1 MNQEVFIHETA
12 VVDEGCRIGAGSK
25 VWHFSHLM
33 SGAVLGE
40 GCNIGQNVFIASGV
54 TLGNGVKVQNNVSIY
69 EGVICEDDVFLGPSM
84 VFTNV
89 VNPRSSVCRKDAFAA
104 TRVGR
109 GATIGANADRKSV
122 V

>member
-1 MNQEVFIHETA
+1 MNQDVFIHETA

-54 TLGNGVKVQNNVSIY
+54 TLYPK
-69 EGVICEDDVFLGPSM
+69 PS
-84 VFTNV
+84 
-89 VNPRSSVCRKDAFAA
+89 RH
-104 TRVGR
+104 
-109 GATIGANADRKSV
+109 
-122 V
+122 